1 MARGLTRLGTGIPE
15 ALEKSRGAQPRGE
28 ASKPSQQVIM
38 AEVAG
43 AGEPLSL
50 IRPDAPDFSP
60 HSQLL
65 VELHTHA
72 PFL

>member
-1 MARGLTRLGTGIPE
+1 MARGLTRLGTGVPGRR
-15 ALEKSRGAQPRGE
+15 EKPRGPPPRGGVE
-28 ASKPSQQVIM
+28 ADQQVIM
-38 AEVAG
+38 AQVAG